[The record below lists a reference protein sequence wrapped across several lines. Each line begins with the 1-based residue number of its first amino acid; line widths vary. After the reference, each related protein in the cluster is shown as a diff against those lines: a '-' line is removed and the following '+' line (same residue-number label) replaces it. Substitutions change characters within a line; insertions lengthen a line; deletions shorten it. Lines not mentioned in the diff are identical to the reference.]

1 MSWREIVQKLL
12 CIITLQLR
20 GGGGREGGGSG
31 GAGGSRGGAGEGAGG
46 AGGAGEMDGWR
57 EEGRKGEIEVSSDET
72 HYYTTP
78 CPHNLFKTYK

>member
-1 MSWREIVQKLL
+1 MGEQ
-12 CIITLQLR
+12 
-20 GGGGREGGGSG
+20 
-31 GAGGSRGGAGEGAGG
+31 GGAGEG